1 MARKV
6 VPKRIQT
13 QILLKSKRRCA
24 LCFGLHNDTDIKEG
38 QIAHIDRNN
47 KNNNEENLAYLCL
60 YHHNEYD
67 SIKSQSKNLTEY
79 ELIEYKSK
87 LERYMENSFIIGKK
101 YCVNDYKLYDE
112 LKNNFIHTGI
122 IAKFQSFY
130 FGHVFYLEDFEI
142 SEGYHGI
149 DLINFYDDCSTYIR
163 FIDSELNNFF
173 DDFKNSFYAAESMLA
188 IYYQNYDNDNRMYYN
203 RSYSEIEKCKH
214 RQEFNMHVNKMLDAI
229 HNIFNLV
236 ESTRIN

>member
-6 VPKRIQT
+6 VPKGIQA

-24 LCFGLHNDTDIKEG
+24 FCFGLNNDIQIKDG

-47 KNNNEENLAYLCL
+47 QNNNEENLAYLCL

-79 ELIEYKSK
+79 ELLEYKTK

-130 FGHVFYLEDFEI
+130 FGHTFYLEDFEI
-142 SEGYHGI
+142 SEGYHGS

-173 DDFKNSFYAAESMLA
+173 NVFKNSFYAAESMLA
-188 IYYQNYDNDNRMYYN
+188 VYYQNYDNDNRMYYN
-203 RSYSEIEKCKH
+203 MAYSEIERYEH
-214 RQEFNMHVNKMLDAI
+214 RQEFNMHVNKMLNAI

-236 ESTRIN
+236 ESTIIN